1 MYKTQIFY
9 GIFWV
14 LPFDYSL
21 YEKAIQG
28 TFVYLFISKV
38 ATAKV
43 NFRFYNQ
50 CSQGAAGL
58 ICARFIFV

>member
-21 YEKAIQG
+21 YEKPIQG

-50 CSQGAAGL
+50 CSQGAAGP